1 MGTPGG
7 WGAVP
12 ALIEFTPEMGESG
25 RLAKGAEKRP
35 LGLPL
40 PLRETGLK
48 LLQVPAPRGG
58 DRIYL
63 NPKLMQTP
71 PGGWLLS
78 SWTSKLTSVALPYAA
93 QSLRP

>member
-7 WGAVP
+7 WSAVP

-25 RLAKGAEKRP
+25 RLAEGAEKRP

-40 PLRETGLK
+40 PLRETRLK

-78 SWTSKLTSVALPYAA
+78 
-93 QSLRP
+93 